1 MEAYSLEQVTPEKK
15 KSGRPKGL
23 KRYDINPFL
32 KNENLIHKKTKT
44 NFMKVISNKDVKVGN
59 TTIGHGVY
67 IGSEREV
74 SGEKF
79 IKVYARYCGVW
90 FDLSNAAMRVFGL
103 IFCFVMDSPNGSTM
117 FYLSPIDPK
126 IKKHIKTETLFYRAI
141 RELIDRGFLARH
153 IAESWYWVNPFILG
167 KGDLIKTINTLK
179 LDKSNES
186 LNEIQELLNPNSK
199 RKI

>member
-1 MEAYSLEQVTPEKK
+1 MEAYSLDQVTPEKK
-15 KSGRPKGL
+15 KAGRPKGL
-23 KRYDINPFL
+23 KRYDTNPFL
-32 KNENLIHKKTKT
+32 KSENLIHKKTKT

-59 TTIGHGVY
+59 TTIGSGIY
-67 IGSEREV
+67 INSEREV

-79 IKVYARYCGVW
+79 VKVYARYCGVW

-186 LNEIQELLNPNSK
+186 LNEIQELLNPNTK

>member
-1 MEAYSLEQVTPEKK
+1 MEAYSLEQIPPEKK
-15 KSGRPKGL
+15 KAGRPKGL
-23 KRYDINPFL
+23 KRYDTNPFL
-32 KNENLIHKKTKT
+32 KNEHLIHKKTKT
-44 NFMKVISNKDVKVGN
+44 IFPQVITNKEIKAGEV
-59 TTIGHGVY
+59 TIGEGLC
-67 IGSEREV
+67 IKTEKEV
-74 SGEKF
+74 CGEKF

-103 IFCFVMDSPNGSTM
+103 IFCFVMESPNGTTM

-167 KGDLIKTINTLK
+167 KGDLIKTISVLK
-179 LDKSNES
+179 LNKSSES
-186 LNEIQELLNPNSK
+186 LNKITELLDPNTKK
-199 RKI
+199 RI

>member
-1 MEAYSLEQVTPEKK
+1 MEAYSLEQMPLEKK
-15 KSGRPKGL
+15 KAGRPKGL
-23 KRYDINPFL
+23 KRYDTNPFL
-32 KNENLIHKKTKT
+32 KNEHLMHKKIKT
-44 NFMKVISNKDVKVGN
+44 IFPKVISNKDVKVGE
-59 TTIGHGVY
+59 TPIGKGLYVS
-67 IGSEREV
+67 SEREV

-79 IKVYARYCGVW
+79 IKVYARYCGAW

-103 IFCFVMDSPNGSTM
+103 IFCFVMESPNETTM

-141 RELIDRGFLARH
+141 RELIDQGFLARH

-179 LDKSNES
+179 LNKSNES
-186 LNEIQELLNPNSK
+186 LNEIQDLLNPNTK
-199 RKI
+199 RRI